1 MEYTIDLESDS
12 STKVRKAAEIIFKKK
27 LEGYC
32 SYLIDALVRE
42 IEKPKAWK
50 TQCQLIKAIAKTDC
64 TDALPTLKQLVEREY
79 DSTILYKELGFAI
92 FILENTGVGTLNLDS
107 LYQSIEKGNELQICG
122 ACSGILFKKVI
133 PPSDDIQ
140 KIIAGIAQYTENEGP
155 KITPRCYIAAVA
167 HLWPK
172 EEVTDFLQS
181 CQKSTWNGL
190 VEISNNALQG
200 KESKIQ
206 LI

>member
-1 MEYTIDLESDS
+1 MEYTKDLESGS
-12 STKVRKAAEIIFKKK
+12 SPKIRKAAEIIFKKK
-27 LEGYC
+27 LEGYS
-32 SYLIDALVRE
+32 SYLIDALVKE

-50 TQCQLIKAIAKTDC
+50 TQCQLIKAIAASNC
-64 TDALPTLKQLVEREY
+64 TDALPTLKKLVEREY

-92 FILENTGVGTLNLDS
+92 FILENTGALNLEF

-133 PPSDDIQ
+133 PPSDDIK
-140 KIIAGIAQYTENEGP
+140 KIIAEIARYTENEGP

-172 EEVTDFLQS
+172 EETTDFLQS
-181 CQKSTWNGL
+181 CQKSTWSGL